1 MRGARVGGAVRC
13 VTVLLVAASLA
24 SCSYFGSDKPKP
36 KPLEP
41 IAAPMAVQPSW
52 RQSIGKVTF
61 PLTVAVANGLLF
73 VGDNDGNVSAVE
85 AATGST
91 VWRVNAG
98 ARISAGVGSDGT
110 TAAVITRDGNLVALA
125 SGQVKWKRSLGVR
138 VATAPL
144 VAGGRVFVLGVD
156 RAVLA
161 FDASD
166 GARLWQLKRPGDPLT
181 LSQSGVIAPFKN
193 TLIVGQGPRMASIDP
208 ISSAVRWEVTIGA
221 PRGANEVE
229 RLADLV
235 GPVLRTG
242 DTVCARSFQAGV
254 GCVNAERGTVA
265 WTKTIGGTDAVS
277 GDGSQV
283 FGADASDRLTAW
295 KTDNGDVMWTS
306 EALMFRGL
314 GAPAV
319 VAGSVVFGDQDGTLH
334 FFTRAKGESQARVAT
349 DGSAISIPPVV
360 VGGLLIVVT
369 RSGGMFAFRPS

>member
-1 MRGARVGGAVRC
+1 MRVGAVARIARSA
-13 VTVLLVAASLA
+13 VALLAASALA
-24 SCSYFGSDKPKP
+24 SCSYFGNDRPKP

-41 IAAPMAVQPSW
+41 IAAPMTVQPVW
-52 RQSIGKVTF
+52 RQGIGKVTF
-61 PLTVAVANGLLF
+61 PLTVAVASGLLF

-91 VWRVNAG
+91 VWRANAG
-98 ARISAGVGSDGT
+98 AKIAAGVGSDGT
-110 TAAVITRDGNLVALA
+110 TAAVVTRDGNLVALA
-125 SGQVKWKRSLGVR
+125 AGQVTWKKALGVR

-235 GPVLRTG
+235 GPPLRTG

-277 GDGSQV
+277 GDASQV
-283 FGADASDRLTAW
+283 FGADASDRLTSW
-295 KTDNGDVMWTS
+295 KIDNGDVVWTS
-306 EALMFRGL
+306 ESLMFRGL
-314 GAPAV
+314 SAPAV
-319 VAGSVVFGDQDGTLH
+319 ITNSVVFGDQDGTLH
-334 FFTRAKGESQARVAT
+334 FFSRAKGESQARVAT
-349 DGSAISIPPVV
+349 DGSAVSVPPAV

-369 RSGGMFAFRPS
+369 RSGGLFAFRPA